1 MVADSNKMRSN
12 LPLQMFLYFNWWYTV
27 LYFVITLAIF
37 IYKGAYCLASRVRS
51 LTKAQ
56 EHARRRPARRLP
68 LRRPCWVSLSPPRLP
83 AAQRSAPNDDGQ
95 PVGLRR
101 TRACELV
108 AHVLR
113 LLPSVTMSG
122 ARGISPPA
130 TTKRRGCVARRRP
143 RRGASRTHRRAMVQ
157 TQPRPDAR
165 AGTIDRC
172 LVERARGQHTYP
184 NGPPTYH

>member
-1 MVADSNKMRSN
+1 MSFAAVKPFFKYSTLISCKSSTAPPQRAMVADSNKMRSN

-68 LRRPCWVSLSPPRLP
+68 LWRPCWVSLSPPRLP

-113 LLPSVTMSG
+113 LLPSVTRRHLSTCHHE
-122 ARGISPPA
+122 APRLRRQAEAPQRCFKDAPPCH
-130 TTKRRGCVARRRP
+130 G
-143 RRGASRTHRRAMVQ
+143 
-157 TQPRPDAR
+157 
-165 AGTIDRC
+165 
-172 LVERARGQHTYP
+172 P
-184 NGPPTYH
+184 NPAPT